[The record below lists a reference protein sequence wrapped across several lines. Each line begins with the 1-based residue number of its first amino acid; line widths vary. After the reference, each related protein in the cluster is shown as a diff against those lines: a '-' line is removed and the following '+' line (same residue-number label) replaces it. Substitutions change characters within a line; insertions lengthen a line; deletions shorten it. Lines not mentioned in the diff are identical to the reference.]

1 MFHLGE
7 GETDGLRYEG
17 LRERVLAVLG
27 NNPFE
32 HKALNSHEDQVLQ
45 QNSS

>member
-17 LRERVLAVLG
+17 LRDRVLGVLG
-27 NNPFE
+27 DNPFK
-32 HKALNSHEDQVLQ
+32 HKALNYHETQGIYL
-45 QNSS
+45 